1 MNRDCTRYYIQGK
14 DERSVQ
20 FPRRLNNEHVKT
32 LGDILVNI

>member
-1 MNRDCTRYYIQGK
+1 MNRDCTRYIQGK